1 MQSYRAARHSTV
13 PYGAIALVPSKEGRV
28 LPHPRTLTLL
38 LIAGVLGPS
47 VLFGCSKGPVKPSK
61 FEAISGEQASKG
73 GKTAGTP
80 RGEYMQNKKAGMQ
93 QKGQ

>member
-1 MQSYRAARHSTV
+1 
-13 PYGAIALVPSKEGRV
+13 
-28 LPHPRTLTLL
+28 
-38 LIAGVLGPS
+38 
-47 VLFGCSKGPVKPSK
+47 VKPSK